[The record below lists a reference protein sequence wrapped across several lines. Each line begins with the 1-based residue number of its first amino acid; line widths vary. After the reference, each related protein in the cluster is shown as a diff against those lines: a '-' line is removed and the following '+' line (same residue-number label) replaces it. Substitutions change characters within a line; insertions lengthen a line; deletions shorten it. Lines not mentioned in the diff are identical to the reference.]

1 MGYPLSFSAFADDN
15 SRFVQGTYINGVKVG
30 GMNVEGAGSI
40 RFIFCL
46 RKNLRAQ

>member
-1 MGYPLSFSAFADDN
+1 MRYPLSFSAFADDN
-15 SRFVQGTYINGVKVG
+15 SRFVQGTYINGVRVG

-40 RFIFCL
+40 RIIFCL